1 MPGAVYEKGYDM
13 KKGRTRS
20 VLTGLF
26 AGILILGLL
35 LGGSYLWREYQQKQK
50 QEDLKEK
57 VVDQEAL
64 EEPKESNP
72 IDFAS
77 LWNLN
82 PDVYA
87 WIDVP
92 GTEISYPVLQ
102 SAEDNSY
109 YLEHTIEGEK
119 TLPGAIYSENYNSK
133 DFSDYNTILY
143 GHNMR
148 NGTMFAGLHDFE
160 DPEFVQQNR
169 QIIIYLPDRRLTYQI
184 IAVSIVDDS
193 HLLYKYNNFNAEGQE
208 AFWQELQDTD
218 EAGEYFDTS
227 YQKTRDEHLITLSTC
242 IGSRPN
248 NRLIVVGALVD
259 ETELATSVGSLP

>member
-1 MPGAVYEKGYDM
+1 M
-13 KKGRTRS
+13 KKGRARS

-109 YLEHTIEGEK
+109 YLEHTIEGE
-119 TLPGAIYSENYNSK
+119 
-133 DFSDYNTILY
+133 
-143 GHNMR
+143 R
-148 NGTMFAGLHDFE
+148 NAAGG
-160 DPEFVQQNR
+160 
-169 QIIIYLPDRRLTYQI
+169 YLLR
-184 IAVSIVDDS
+184 
-193 HLLYKYNNFNAEGQE
+193 
-208 AFWQELQDTD
+208 ELQQQGLLRLQYDSLRSQY
-218 EAGEYFDTS
+218 A
-227 YQKTRDEHLITLSTC
+227 KRHHVCRAPAILRTRSLCSRTGRLSFTC
-242 IGSRPN
+242 RTG
-248 NRLIVVGALVD
+248 G
-259 ETELATSVGSLP
+259 

>member
-1 MPGAVYEKGYDM
+1 M
-13 KKGRTRS
+13 
-20 VLTGLF
+20 TGLF
-26 AGILILGLL
+26 AGVLILGIA
-35 LGGSYLWREYQQKQK
+35 LGGSYLWKEYQQKQK

-77 LWNLN
+77 LWSLN

-102 SAEDNSY
+102 DDEDNSY

-119 TLPGAIYSENYNSK
+119 TLPGAIYTENYNSR

-148 NGTMFAGLHDFE
+148 NGTMFAGLHDFK
-160 DPEFVQQNR
+160 DAEFARQHN
-169 QIIIYLPDRRLTYQI
+169 QIILYLPDRRLTYRVV
-184 IAVSIVDDS
+184 AVSITDDS
-193 HLLYKYNNFNAEGQE
+193 HLLYKYNQFNAEGQE
-208 AFWQELQDTD
+208 AFWQDLQNTD
-218 EAGEYFDTS
+218 ESGEYFDAS
-227 YQKTRDEHLITLSTC
+227 YQRTGDEHLVTLSTC
-242 IGSRPN
+242 IGSRPK
-248 NRLIVVGALVD
+248 NRLIVVGALID
-259 ETELATSVGSLP
+259 ETALEPAVSSLPEAEKMIR

>member
-13 KKGRTRS
+13 KKGRTKS

-102 SAEDNSY
+102 SAEDISY

-148 NGTMFAGLHDFE
+148 NGTMFARAPRF
-160 DPEFVQQNR
+160 
-169 QIIIYLPDRRLTYQI
+169 
-184 IAVSIVDDS
+184 
-193 HLLYKYNNFNAEGQE
+193 
-208 AFWQELQDTD
+208 
-218 EAGEYFDTS
+218 
-227 YQKTRDEHLITLSTC
+227 
-242 IGSRPN
+242 
-248 NRLIVVGALVD
+248 
-259 ETELATSVGSLP
+259 